1 MSLTR
6 RDIREKALQA
16 LFQLSA
22 NEGLTIDQAIQQA
35 LTSEDELQDEV
46 EVVEV
51 PKYLDLVVTGV
62 LQNQATI
69 DEKIQANLE
78 NWSMNRLAKTDLIIM
93 RVAIFEM
100 LYVTDVPGRVALNEA
115 LEITKLY
122 SDEKSRKFVNGVLAK
137 IVDQEN

>member
-62 LQNQATI
+62 LQNQAII

-93 RVAIFEM
+93 RVAILKCCM
-100 LYVTDVPGRVALNEA
+100 LQTYQAEL
-115 LEITKLY
+115 L
-122 SDEKSRKFVNGVLAK
+122 
-137 IVDQEN
+137 

>member
-6 RDIREKALQA
+6 RDIREKALHS
-16 LFQLSA
+16 LFQISA

-62 LQNQATI
+62 LQNQAII